1 MIVTDN
7 ERRMCEDRAIR
18 ILDFEFANSIPNFL
32 NGNEKFPLT
41 PAPDTPQ
48 TPTDILLMLQNH
60 QLQFLLLLTIR
71 NFWPGRIGLTPP

>member
-41 PAPDTPQ
+41 PAPESAQ
-48 TPTDILLMLQNH
+48 THHRPLQ
-60 QLQFLLLLTIR
+60 TSC
-71 NFWPGRIGLTPP
+71 